1 MQGLGVVCNKEEG
14 FGEDD
19 FVVEFLGEVWLY
31 IYIYIYIDTS
41 FMQLYSRFPYNVNI
55 YTIMFLLVRV
65 ENMIVSYSP
74 SSSNYL

>member
-31 IYIYIYIDTS
+31 IYTS
-41 FMQLYSRFPYNVNI
+41 FMQLYSHFPYNVNI

>member
-31 IYIYIYIDTS
+31 IY
-41 FMQLYSRFPYNVNI
+41 MQLFIHDPFGVK
-55 YTIMFLLVRV
+55 IM
-65 ENMIVSYSP
+65 P
-74 SSSNYL
+74 C